1 MFRVWRVAA
10 VSVLAA
16 SLLAAGV
23 CAQTW
28 RAMGPPGG
36 DVRSL
41 ASDPRNPQQLY
52 LGTSDG
58 HIFGSTDGGERW
70 ELLGRAGYTRDGV
83 VMTILVHPRR
93 SQVLFASLWTLDPT
107 KGGGVFRSG
116 DGGRTWTLAGL
127 GGKAVRALAMAP
139 SDPDYIVAGALDG
152 VYRSPDGGV
161 TWGRI
166 SPEGHEEIRNLDSLA
181 IDPDDPDIIYAGTYH
196 LPWKTEDGGRNWFE
210 IHDGMLDDS
219 DVMSILVDRSNPK
232 RIFASAC
239 SGIYRSRNGGR
250 LWQKIQGI
258 PFSARRTHVIRQHP
272 LDPQTIYAG
281 TTEGLWKSVN
291 GGDSWKRMT
300 PREWVIN
307 ALEIHAELGE
317 RLVMGTERL
326 GVLVSDDGGAHFRAA
341 NDGFYHRQILAL
353 ALDRARPGR
362 VLAVLA
368 GAEHSALATEDG
380 GLTWSPVP
388 GLEKEKL
395 LHVYAT
401 PAGAEGSGRA
411 AGWLAALER
420 GGLMKYDAARSRWT
434 RIGTWTPPAEI
445 DDGQKKSRRP
455 VPRGPRPLDVVIE
468 ELAFSRDTWFAATQ
482 SGLLAS
488 SDGGATWEPRPLGPV
503 TLPVRSVRSSLDGQM
518 LWVISLRG
526 MVFSSDGGRT
536 WSWHDLPHEA
546 GSALRLDV
554 APDGT
559 LFASAPTGLY
569 VSRDGARSW
578 ELVAG
583 GLPASPLQ
591 DLALVGDAYL
601 ASMQTGG
608 LYVSRDQGRNWER
621 VEGLLAEGHFPV
633 VTTTEAGEV
642 IFAAS
647 STEGLYAVDM
657 PRAVQSAP
665 AVNGNPRQ

>member
-1 MFRVWRVAA
+1 MQRVCAIAA
-10 VSVLAA
+10 LVF
-16 SLLAAGV
+16 LLAAGV

-28 RAMGPPGG
+28 RPMGPPGG

-41 ASDPRNPQQLY
+41 ASDPRNPRHLY

-58 HIFGSTDGGERW
+58 HIFSSQDGGERW
-70 ELLGRAGYTRDGV
+70 ELLGRAGFSRDGV
-83 VMTILVHPRR
+83 VTAILVHPTRTR
-93 SQVLFASLWTLDPT
+93 LLFASLWTLDPA
-107 KGGGVFRSG
+107 KGGGVFRSD
-116 DGGRTWTLAGL
+116 DGGRTWQLAGL

-152 VYRSPDGGV
+152 VFRSPDGGH
-161 TWGRI
+161 TWGRL

-196 LPWKTEDGGRNWFE
+196 LPWKTEDGGRNWFA

-219 DVMSILVDRSNPK
+219 DVMSILVDRANP
-232 RIFASAC
+232 RRVFASAC
-239 SGIYRSRNGGR
+239 SGIYRSNNAGR

-272 LDPQTIYAG
+272 IDPQIVYAG

-291 GGDSWKRMT
+291 GGDSWRRMT
-300 PREWVIN
+300 PRDWVIN
-307 ALEIHAELGE
+307 ALEISADLGD

-326 GVLVSDDGGAHFRAA
+326 GVLVSDDGGVNFRAA
-341 NDGFYHRQILAL
+341 NEGFYHRQILAL
-353 ALDRARPGR
+353 ALDRSLPGR

-368 GAEHSALATEDG
+368 NAGHSALVTDNG
-380 GLTWSPVP
+380 GFTWSPIP

-395 LHVYAT
+395 LRVYAT
-401 PAGAEGSGRA
+401 PGSEERA
-411 AGWLAALER
+411 PGWLVALEC
-420 GGLMKYDAARSRWT
+420 GGLLRYEPARKRWE
-434 RIGTWTPPAEI
+434 RIGKWVPPQQI
-445 DDGQKKSRRP
+445 DDGQKKARRSAS
-455 VPRGPRPLDVVIE
+455 RGPRLLDIPVLE
-468 ELAFSRDTWFAATQ
+468 MAFSSAAWYAATQ
-482 SGLLAS
+482 WGLLAS
-488 SDGGATWEPRPLGPV
+488 TDGGATWQVRPLGPLM
-503 TLPVRSVRSSLDGQM
+503 LPVRSVRTSSDGQK

-526 MVFSSDGGRT
+526 MVFSTDGGLS
-536 WSWHDLPHEA
+536 WAWHDLPFAA
-546 GSALRLDV
+546 GAPHRLDV

-559 LFASAPTGLY
+559 LFAAAPTGLY
-569 VSRDGARSW
+569 VSRDSGENW

-633 VTTTEAGEV
+633 VTTLDAGDV
-642 IFAAS
+642 IYAAS
-647 STEGLYAVDM
+647 STEGLYAVEM
-657 PRAVQSAP
+657 PGRSQRATVP
-665 AVNGNPRQ
+665 ANGSKPRR